1 MDTDEKYA
9 AILLDA
15 LRVSADYLPK
25 FGLGRRRG
33 VSLDE
38 FNAVYGADPLYSWI
52 GFDAPAIYA
61 AHRAAGGM
69 TSLYRQLGIGC
80 ERLFRTLI
88 QDAFGLTESQ
98 STWAYSVPSTEGRR
112 RVLKLD
118 GRIDLGHLPESRAKR
133 RLNAWID
140 GFKEK
145 LDVESEIRGVVF
157 EVRQGYKSKDSKR
170 QNADLANAAAAYTQR
185 YLPVLAVMSMQ
196 IDSDLSTRYEM
207 GKWGVLSG
215 ATDSDDPHYSTYAF
229 FNQAVG
235 YDLQGFFQRNSA
247 DIRREVGDILKT
259 LLEPT

>member
-1 MDTDEKYA
+1 MDTDAKYA

-15 LRVSADYLPK
+15 LRVSSDYLPK

-133 RLNAWID
+133 RLNNWID
-140 GFKEK
+140 GFREK

-170 QNADLANAAAAYTQR
+170 QNADLANAVAAYTQR

-196 IDSDLSTRYEM
+196 IDSDLRTRYEM
-207 GKWGVLSG
+207 GKWGVLSS

-247 DIRREVGDILKT
+247 DIRREVGDILKI

>member
-15 LRVSADYLPK
+15 LRVSSDYLPK

-98 STWAYSVPSTEGRR
+98 SMWSYSVPSTEGRR
-112 RVLKLD
+112 RVLKFD
-118 GRIDLGHLPESRAKR
+118 AE
-133 RLNAWID
+133 
-140 GFKEK
+140 
-145 LDVESEIRGVVF
+145 
-157 EVRQGYKSKDSKR
+157 
-170 QNADLANAAAAYTQR
+170 
-185 YLPVLAVMSMQ
+185 
-196 IDSDLSTRYEM
+196 
-207 GKWGVLSG
+207 
-215 ATDSDDPHYSTYAF
+215 
-229 FNQAVG
+229 
-235 YDLQGFFQRNSA
+235 
-247 DIRREVGDILKT
+247 
-259 LLEPT
+259 

>member
-1 MDTDEKYA
+1 MKSPYMIDFPSTERGGGTRKGRESLSYTSTKGTLQLDTDEKYA

-15 LRVSADYLPK
+15 LRVSSDYLPK

-98 STWAYSVPSTEGRR
+98 STWAYSVPSAEGRR

-118 GRIDLGHLPESRAKR
+118 GRIDLGHLPESDAKR
-133 RLNAWID
+133 RLNDWID
-140 GFKEK
+140 EFREK
-145 LDVESEIRGVVF
+145 LDVKSEV
-157 EVRQGYKSKDSKR
+157 
-170 QNADLANAAAAYTQR
+170 
-185 YLPVLAVMSMQ
+185 
-196 IDSDLSTRYEM
+196 
-207 GKWGVLSG
+207 
-215 ATDSDDPHYSTYAF
+215 
-229 FNQAVG
+229 
-235 YDLQGFFQRNSA
+235 
-247 DIRREVGDILKT
+247 
-259 LLEPT
+259 